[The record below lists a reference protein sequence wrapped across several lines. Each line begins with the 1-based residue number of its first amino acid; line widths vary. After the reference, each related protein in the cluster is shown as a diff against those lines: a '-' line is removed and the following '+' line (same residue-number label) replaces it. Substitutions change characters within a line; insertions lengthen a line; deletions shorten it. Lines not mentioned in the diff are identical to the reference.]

1 MDFYKTLGIDKK
13 ASKDEVKKA
22 YRKLAHQYHPD
33 KKGGDEKK
41 FKEINEAYSTL
52 SDDKKRAEYDT
63 YGRTFSGAGQQGTGG
78 WDFSGFSSQGGP
90 FSGFSSQGGQASGW
104 DFSNFTNRES
114 SGFQDFDLGD
124 IFSEF
129 FGGQSR
135 RTKRGRDISIDIEV
149 SFSESAF
156 GTERKVLIRKKTIC
170 SECNGTGA
178 KKGIEMKQCS
188 VCNGTGKIHES
199 KRSMFGSITHTVIC
213 NECDGKGKIPKEK
226 CSKCSGVGT
235 TDKQEELNIKIPAG
249 IEDGEMIRQSGA
261 GEAIKDGASG
271 DLYIKVHVKSDSDF
285 RKEGSNI
292 FTDLDVKLTDAVIG
306 AEYKL
311 KTLDGIINIKIP
323 TGINHGDFLRVKN
336 KGVIVGK
343 DKRGDLLV
351 KIKIIM
357 PKKLSKKSKELL
369 DELKKEGI

>member
-1 MDFYKTLGIDKK
+1 MTNDYYKTLGIDKK
-13 ASKDEVKKA
+13 SSKDEVKRA

-41 FKEINEAYSTL
+41 FKEINEAYSIL

-63 YGRTFSGAGQQGTGG
+63 YGRTFSGAGQQGAGG

-90 FSGFSSQGGQASGW
+90 FSGW
-104 DFSNFTNRES
+104 DFSNFTNKEN

-149 SFSESAF
+149 SFSESVF

-170 SECNGTGA
+170 SECNGSGA
-178 KKGIEMKQCS
+178 KKGTEMKQCS
-188 VCNGTGKIHES
+188 TCNGTGKIHES
-199 KRSMFGSITHTVIC
+199 KRSMFGSITHTVVC

-226 CSKCSGVGT
+226 CSRCFGVGT

-249 IEDGEMIRQSGA
+249 IEDGEMIRQSSA
-261 GEAIKDGASG
+261 GEAIRGGVSG
-271 DLYIKVHVKSDSDF
+271 DLYIKIHVKSDSNF
-285 RKEGSNI
+285 RKEGNNI
-292 FTDLDVKLTDAVIG
+292 FMDLDVKLTDAVIG

-311 KTLDGIINIKIP
+311 KTLDGVIDIKIP
-323 TGINHGDFLRVKN
+323 TGVNHGDFLRVKN
-336 KGVIVGK
+336 KGVVVGK
-343 DKRGDLLV
+343 DKRGDLLIKV
-351 KIKIIM
+351 KIIM

-369 DELKKEGI
+369 EELKNEGI